1 LPPGGQMPR
10 TLSAAQIARTL
21 GTWVADTAAL
31 EVYLGRHVP
40 VDEEIPFAYWVMSA
54 THALDTVR
62 YLTCFDDGGEI
73 AAKVAERAIG
83 RGLPVPPEVHR
94 DAEVMREA
102 ARYVEVTRVLLQK
115 AKCWKLSCIA
125 AEYAAPAIE
134 GMFDAVYL
142 AGGDEA
148 ESAAREAVRMDVL
161 SLACT

>member
-1 LPPGGQMPR
+1 MSR
-10 TLSAAQIARTL
+10 TLSAVQLARTL
-21 GTWVADTAAL
+21 DTWAADTAAL
-31 EVYLGRHVP
+31 EVYLKRHVP

-62 YLTCFDDGGEI
+62 YLACFSDGGEI
-73 AAKVAERAIG
+73 AVKVAERAIA

-115 AKCWKLSCIA
+115 AKCWRLRCDVA
-125 AEYAAPAIE
+125 DYAAPAIA